1 MTQAGPVHITDLS
14 TTRSNLVPPSHF
26 TRRRVS
32 LRSPCGRM
40 YRLDLRPE
48 SNSYEYKP
56 QFWFQPVLR
65 PIADL

>member
-26 TRRRVS
+26 TKF
-32 LRSPCGRM
+32 
-40 YRLDLRPE
+40 
-48 SNSYEYKP
+48 YEYKP